1 MKKIIAVVF
10 ILSLSVS
17 CTKELGTLK
26 NISTKEL
33 IMDQHYELALKQQTY
48 SSNSLESAVELALKA
63 VPNASFLKHTSIRSK
78 GKKVTIVTDV
88 WATSKKKKKKNDD
101 LRVNKFN
108 KKPQGIVTNNNLM
121 PKGLAKLKKGMQV
134 TWDHPKAGVGSG
146 VIVSISGMLA
156 QIEKVLD
163 KEGKPGKSVKLPLE
177 VLKPAKRR

>member
-1 MKKIIAVVF
+1 MKKIIALVF

-63 VPNASFLKHTSIRSK
+63 VPNASFLKHTTIRSK

-88 WATSKKKKKKNDD
+88 WAASKKKKKKNDD

-108 KKPQGIVTNNNLM
+108 KKPQGVVTNNKLR
-121 PKGLAKLKKGMQV
+121 PKGLAKFKKGMKVQ
-134 TWDHPKAGVGSG
+134 WDHPNLGSG
-146 VIVSISGMLA
+146 YGIIMNISGDIALIDKVHDREGNP
-156 QIEKVLD
+156 IEKQKIPL
-163 KEGKPGKSVKLPLE
+163 KALSLHKVK
-177 VLKPAKRR
+177 